1 MSFTNRKEFGERCY
15 DQVFAVMAQI
25 LGREA
30 TPIEDMSRGVDLVMA
45 PAGISVRIRRPKYL
59 PYRGEFTIRLNP
71 NEDGKTELD
80 KLLRPPES
88 GLRCTHM
95 FYGFSQ
101 DSEGRALG
109 HWAVLDMEFFA
120 GTDVRGVEKHHS
132 SGNEKF
138 MAFKIKDFTSDLI
151 VAEGYQNEI
160 TYRRTRKR
168 PDGQRD

>member
-1 MSFTNRKEFGERCY
+1 MSFANRKEFGERCY
-15 DQVFAVMAQI
+15 DQVFSVMSQI

-30 TPIEDMSRGVDLVMA
+30 TPMEDLSRGVDLVMA

-71 NEDGKTELD
+71 NDDGKTELD

-101 DSEGRALG
+101 DNECRELG
-109 HWAVLDMEFFA
+109 HWSVLDMEFFA
-120 GTDVRGVEKHHS
+120 GSDVRGVEKCHS
-132 SGNEKF
+132 GGEKF
-138 MAFKIKDFTSDLI
+138 IAFKIKDFTSDLL
-151 VAEGYQNEI
+151 VAEGYRNDI

-168 PDGQRD
+168 PDGQRN

>member
-1 MSFTNRKEFGERCY
+1 MSFQNRKEFGERIY
-15 DQVFAVMAQI
+15 PQVFAVMAQI
-25 LGREA
+25 LGRES
-30 TPIEDMSRGVDLVMA
+30 TPMEDMSRGVDLVMA

-101 DSEGRALG
+101 DGEGRELG
-109 HWAVLDMEFFA
+109 HWSVLDMDLFA
-120 GTDVRGVEKHHS
+120 GTDVRGVYKNPA
-132 SGNEKF
+132 SGPF
-138 MAFKIKDFTSDLI
+138 MAFNIKDFTKDLI
-151 VAEGYQNEI
+151 VAEGFKDDI

-168 PDGQRD
+168 PDGQCD

>member
-1 MSFTNRKEFGERCY
+1 MSFANRKEFGERCY

-25 LGREA
+25 LGRES
-30 TPIEDMSRGVDLVMA
+30 TPMEDMSRGVDLVMA
-45 PAGISVRIRRPKYL
+45 PAGISVRIRRPKYI

-88 GLRCTHM
+88 GLRCSHM

-101 DSEGRALG
+101 DSEGRELG
-109 HWAVLDMEFFA
+109 HWSVLDMDLFA
-120 GTDVRGVEKHHS
+120 GTDVRGVEKYHS
-132 SGNEKF
+132 GGEKF
-138 MAFKIKDFTSDLI
+138 IVFKIEDFTKDLI
-151 VAEGYQNEI
+151 VAEGFADGI

-168 PDGQRD
+168 PDGQCD

>member
-1 MSFTNRKEFGERCY
+1 MSFANRKEFGERCY
-15 DQVFAVMAQI
+15 DQVFSVMAQI

-30 TPIEDMSRGVDLVMA
+30 TPMEDMSRGVDLVMA

-71 NEDGKTELD
+71 NEDGKTELC

-101 DSEGRALG
+101 DSEGRELG
-109 HWAVLDMEFFA
+109 HWSVLDMDLFA
-120 GTDVRGVEKHHS
+120 DTDVRGVYKNPA
-132 SGNEKF
+132 SGPF
-138 MAFKIKDFTSDLI
+138 MAFKIEDFTRDLI
-151 VAEGYQNEI
+151 VAEGYQNDI

-168 PDGQRD
+168 PDGQCD

>member
-1 MSFTNRKEFGERCY
+1 MSFANRKEFGERCY

-25 LGREA
+25 LGRES

-101 DSEGRALG
+101 DGEGRELG
-109 HWAVLDMEFFA
+109 HWAVLDMELFA
-120 GTDVRGVEKHHS
+120 GTDVRGVHKNPA
-132 SGNEKF
+132 SGPF

>member
-1 MSFTNRKEFGERCY
+1 M
-15 DQVFAVMAQI
+15 
-25 LGREA
+25 
-30 TPIEDMSRGVDLVMA
+30 EDMSRGVDLVMA

-88 GLRCTHM
+88 GLRCTHL

-101 DSEGRALG
+101 DSEGRELG
-109 HWAVLDMEFFA
+109 HWSVLDMDVFA
-120 GTDVRGVEKHHS
+120 GTDVRGVEKYHS
-132 SGNEKF
+132 TGEKF
-138 MAFKIKDFTSDLI
+138 IVFNIKDFAQEFV
-151 VAEGYQNEI
+151 VAEGFADDI

-168 PDGQRD
+168 LDGQRG

>member
-1 MSFTNRKEFGERCY
+1 MSFANRKEFGERVY
-15 DQVFAVMAQI
+15 PPVFSVMAQI
-25 LGREA
+25 LGRES
-30 TPIEDMSRGVDLVMA
+30 TPMEDMSRGVDLVMA

-88 GLRCTHM
+88 GLRCTHL

-101 DSEGRALG
+101 DSEGRELG
-109 HWAVLDMEFFA
+109 HWSVLDMDVFA
-120 GTDVRGVEKHHS
+120 GTDVRGVEKYHS
-132 SGNEKF
+132 TGEKF
-138 MAFKIKDFTSDLI
+138 IVFNIKDFAQEFV
-151 VAEGYQNEI
+151 VAEGFADDI

-168 PDGQRD
+168 LDGQRG